1 MIKSKVLWLAP
12 VLVLLAGFVMEGCG
26 SGGNGSAGTGGT
38 VGSGG
43 SVGTG
48 GSSVGGHGGTGAPS
62 PKVTIVGSGS

>member
-38 VGSGG
+38 VGLGG

-48 GSSVGGHGGTGAPS
+48 GSSVGGHGGTSA

>member
-26 SGGNGSAGTGGT
+26 SGGNGSTGTGGT

-48 GSSVGGHGGTGAPS
+48 GSSVGVGGHGGTSA
-62 PKVTIVGSGS
+62 PKVTIVGAGS